1 MGRQQPRSRVD
12 MIIQSESGSRE
23 RFSCE
28 SETDFVVR
36 SFQYAVKRW
45 ASKSLPM
52 RNALAKELK
61 MKLDSFDLKKNA
73 SFTIGGLMFMP
84 AQDFAWS

>member
-1 MGRQQPRSRVD
+1 MRREQFVAKVD

-23 RFSCE
+23 RFACE
-28 SETDFVVR
+28 SETDFVVKA
-36 SFQYAVKRW
+36 FQYALKRW
-45 ASKSLPM
+45 SSKSLPM
-52 RNALAKELK
+52 RNALTKELK
-61 MKLDSFDLKKNA
+61 AKLDTFDLKKNA